1 MRDPSFSSSFSKL
14 RILTVLALAATTLLM
29 FFRVVVLMSPL
40 LLSGVR
46 RSSLVLFD
54 NENSTTLITALHRN
68 LLLHDGERPAGMK
81 ETNRMWGERCSKED
95 IEVSQGPTAP
105 LPSGIPTYTVEIMN
119 VCFTECDIS
128 GIHLSCGWFS
138 SAHLINPNIFKRLGY
153 DDCLVNDGKP
163 LIYGSI
169 LSFQYANTYP
179 YPLSVSTVVCV

>member
-1 MRDPSFSSSFSKL
+1 MRDSSFSSSFSKL
-14 RILTVLALAATTLLM
+14 QILTVLALAATTLSL
-29 FFRVVVLMSPL
+29 FFHVVVLMSPL

-46 RSSLVLFD
+46 RSSFILFD
-54 NENSTTLITALHRN
+54 NENSTTLITALHRK
-68 LLLHDGERPAGMK
+68 LLLHHDAAGMK

-119 VCFTECDIS
+119 VCFTGCDIS

-163 LIYGSI
+163 LLYGSI